1 MSKLK
6 GVKTGAFKVTPDNK
20 NQTFGIQSDRESF
33 RCVVPAPVH
42 DFFESSYCS
51 ELEAWKAIIMFR
63 VKNPSAMQWDIDD
76 PEQCLAMLTDDFK
89 RQAVERSCLMN
100 DWLIFRA
107 GTDANDIED
116 WLTTI

>member
-20 NQTFGIQSDRESF
+20 NQTFGIQSDGESF

-63 VKNPSAMQWDIDD
+63 VKIHLLCNGISMIQNNAWRCSPTILNGRPSNG
-76 PEQCLAMLTDDFK
+76 LA
-89 RQAVERSCLMN
+89 
-100 DWLIFRA
+100 
-107 GTDANDIED
+107 
-116 WLTTI
+116 